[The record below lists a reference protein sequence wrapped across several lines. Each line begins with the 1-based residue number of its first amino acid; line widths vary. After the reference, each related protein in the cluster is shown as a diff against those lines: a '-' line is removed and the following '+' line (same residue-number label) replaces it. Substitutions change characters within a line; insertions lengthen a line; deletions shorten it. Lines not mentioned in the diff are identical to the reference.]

1 MPSKLDPHIAAIENW
16 PAAEPQLT
24 ALAIVSRL
32 SDKYPEQFG
41 KKQHSIV
48 QRLLKSLR
56 NQAAKKLFTLPGAT
70 TTGTLSPG
78 SVDGSG
84 YGGPDPSTAL
94 SPTLASKVLTR
105 HGSVDLG
112 PGRTLTL
119 CPVQTSLPMLTRV
132 ILVDPIIGTGVV
144 LELMNGEPIGRV
156 VERIDGRAR
165 SISSNVIGSTVTIS
179 NLTSAATRPSRRV
192 LQAEH
197 YRYRTRYE
205 PRRSPDRSCPS

>member
-32 SDKYPEQFG
+32 RDRYPERFG

-48 QRLLKSLR
+48 QRRLKSLR
-56 NQAAKKLFTLPGAT
+56 NKAAQKLFTPPAAT
-70 TTGTLSPG
+70 TTGTLAPG

-94 SPTLASKVLTR
+94 SPTLASKVLTQ

-112 PGRTLTL
+112 
-119 CPVQTSLPMLTRV
+119 
-132 ILVDPIIGTGVV
+132 
-144 LELMNGEPIGRV
+144 
-156 VERIDGRAR
+156 
-165 SISSNVIGSTVTIS
+165 SS
-179 NLTSAATRPSRRV
+179 ATTAIR
-192 LQAEH
+192 
-197 YRYRTRYE
+197 
-205 PRRSPDRSCPS
+205 